1 MDTIPVVELENLKV
15 KLGRREILHGITCR
29 LGVSGTGKAVG
40 LLGPNGAGKS
50 TLILTLLG
58 FLRPSAGRA
67 RILGL
72 DCRRNMGE
80 ARSRIGYMPE
90 NDSFV
95 GEMTAVTFLRQMAEL
110 SGLPPK
116 AALEKA
122 HEVLFHVGLGEARY
136 RELRTYSYGM
146 KQMAKLAQ
154 AIVHGPEL
162 VVLDEPTNGLDPAA
176 RRRMLKLV
184 AEMKEEQGM
193 NVLVCSHLLRDIE
206 QVCDEA
212 VILKD
217 GVIVHHCN
225 LEEERRS
232 NRSFV
237 ELEVTG
243 DDRNLRMA
251 LPEIGAEGVSEGG
264 GRWRIVL
271 PAGVEVEA
279 IWGLAARQNL
289 LVRKLTHRRDTLEEI
304 FLKAMGHLAHT
315 PGEAHSTAQT
325 RAAGTRRRTSSPSTL
340 RRAETSAM
348 LESTSAAV
356 SLAGTDGG
364 LQAGIS
370 AVRGTPHG
378 ALDAV
383 HGPAPLR
390 LARGSI
396 SSGWSLLLTMAA
408 FVWPLLCAGFV
419 YLTNH
424 VELLQGLEPEFR
436 EFIQV
441 DGRFFSIFM
450 YVQAGFAVF
459 LAALAGPGLIAP
471 DLANNALPLY
481 FSRPLTRWSYALARL
496 TVIVGMLSVVTWIP
510 GLLLFGLQVGLAGG
524 WWFLANWTLGA
535 GMVAGF
541 LLWLLVLSLVAMAS
555 SAYVKW
561 RVVAGAVSL
570 AFFFILTGVSEMI
583 DEVFR
588 VTWGHVL
595 DPAWAVNRVWC
606 TLLGVDPPDGPGA
619 GASMLALAGF
629 VLLLVLVIERKL
641 RPVEVVR

>member
-1 MDTIPVVELENLKV
+1 M
-15 KLGRREILHGITCR
+15 KLGRREILHGITRR

-72 DCRRNMGE
+72 DCRHNMGE

-95 GEMTAVTFLRQMAEL
+95 GEMTAVTFVRQMAEL

-122 HEVLFHVGLGEARY
+122 HEALFHVGLGESRY

-162 VVLDEPTNGLDPAA
+162 VILDEPTNGLDPAA
-176 RRRMLKLV
+176 RRRMLKLIV
-184 AEMKEEQGM
+184 DMKEEQGM

-217 GVIVHHCN
+217 GTIVHQCN

-232 NRSFV
+232 NRHFV

-243 DDRNLRMA
+243 DDRHLRTA
-251 LPEIGAEGVSEGG
+251 LPEIGAEGVSEGA

-271 PAGVEVEA
+271 PPDVEVEA
-279 IWGLAARQNL
+279 VWELAARQNL

-304 FLKAMGHLAHT
+304 FLKAMGHLSHT
-315 PGEAHSTAQT
+315 PGEGPPAAEPERPGRGPHLVAVYKRGYQRYAGPLTGRWT
-325 RAAGTRRRTSSPSTL
+325 RFMVLPRYAWRRL
-340 RRAETSAM
+340 YQE
-348 LESTSAAV
+348 
-356 SLAGTDGG
+356 
-364 LQAGIS
+364 
-370 AVRGTPHG
+370 
-378 ALDAV
+378 
-383 HGPAPLR
+383 R
-390 LARGSI
+390 LV
-396 SSGWSLLLTMAA
+396 LLLTMAA

-441 DGRFFSIFM
+441 DGRFFAIFM
-450 YVQAGFAVF
+450 YVQGACAVF
-459 LAALAGPGLIAP
+459 LAALAGPGLLAP

-496 TVIVGMLSVVTWIP
+496 TVLIGMLSIVTWIP
-510 GLLLFGLQVGLAGG
+510 GLLLFGLQIGLAGG

-535 GMVAGF
+535 GMVVGF

-570 AFFFILTGVSEMI
+570 AFFFILAGVSAMI
-583 DEVFR
+583 DEVLR
-588 VTWGHVL
+588 VSWGHIL
-595 DPAWAVNRVWC
+595 DPAWAVNRVWA
-606 TLLGVDPPDGPGA
+606 TLLGVDPLDGPGA
-619 GASMLALAGF
+619 VASMLALATYI
-629 VLLLVLVIERKL
+629 LLLVLVIERKL